1 MQKSD
6 DCTTRHR
13 TIWENGKKLFS
24 EDIDCL
30 NYTDFEQ
37 KSFENFIKLV

>member
-1 MQKSD
+1 MTAPQGMGPYGKM
-6 DCTTRHR
+6 
-13 TIWENGKKLFS
+13 EKKLFS